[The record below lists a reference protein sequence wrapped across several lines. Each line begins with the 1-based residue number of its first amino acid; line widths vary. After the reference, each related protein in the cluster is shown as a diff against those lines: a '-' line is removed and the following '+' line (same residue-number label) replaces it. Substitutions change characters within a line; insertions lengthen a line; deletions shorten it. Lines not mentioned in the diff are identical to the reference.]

1 MRIAVFVVLLAACGS
16 TPPPAEMID
25 GPLTCQRW
33 GMAATAS
40 VAGAATGAKE
50 ASPSVA
56 GDRGLLAFTSS
67 PGAISEIYTLDHFGG
82 STQAIHADVL
92 DDGTDQR
99 TPRWNAGGTRLYFS
113 RGGALWSAG
122 YASGAFAT
130 PAAAPGLAGE
140 TVVGIAVSI
149 DETELFYG
157 DNADG
162 TMATL
167 HYAKRAAIGM
177 PWTAQGPLA
186 GLVNMAGDGAPSL
199 SHDQLTLYWVSH
211 RDGSA
216 KIYDAVRQTI
226 GAPFGQIEAFPDLP
240 AGATDPDLSSH
251 DSVFAYT
258 AHDDIVI
265 ATRTCM

>member
-1 MRIAVFVVLLAACGS
+1 MRIAVFLLLAACGS
-16 TPPPAEMID
+16 TPPPVEMID

-33 GMAATAS
+33 GMAAAAN
-40 VAGAATGAKE
+40 VPGAATHAKE

-56 GDRGLLAFTSS
+56 GDHGLLAFTSS

-82 STQAIHADVL
+82 STQAVHADAL

-99 TPRWNAGGTRLYFS
+99 TPRWNTDGTRLYFS
-113 RGGALWSAG
+113 RGGALWSAA
-122 YASGAFAT
+122 YADGTFAA
-130 PAAAPGLAGE
+130 PAAEPGLAGE

-157 DNADG
+157 DNVDP
-162 TMATL
+162 TLATIR
-167 HYAKRAAIGM
+167 YAKRAATGM

-186 GLVNMAGDGAPSL
+186 GLVNLSGDGAPSL
-199 SHDQLTLYWVSH
+199 THDQLTLYWVSH
-211 RDGSA
+211 RDGSPVV
-216 KIYDAVRQTI
+216 YDAVRQII
-226 GAPFGQIEAFPDLP
+226 GAPFGQIETSADLP
-240 AGATDPDLSSH
+240 AGATDPDISSH
-251 DSVFAYT
+251 DRVFAYT